1 MVQVDFSEF
10 RSYSSCPVWWR
21 NFVDT
26 ILKDFSM
33 PGSTDERNQKL
44 DFAITR
50 YNGSI
55 IDHDSGPDG
64 IDRLEFETEDD
75 LNAFKLFWTIHGK

>member
-1 MVQVDFSEF
+1 MVQVDFSEY
-10 RSYSSCPVWWR
+10 RSYSTCPVWWR

-26 ILKDFSM
+26 ILKDFPM
-33 PGSTDERNQKL
+33 PGSTDSRNQEL
-44 DFAITR
+44 DFAIAR

-55 IDHDSGPDG
+55 IDHDSGPEE